1 MAELTFRDFVGA
13 LMQGNKPQAATVLE
27 QLLGLPADQAAQAT
41 EHFAGQ
47 MKDPAFM
54 MKAMALRNAVTSGSD
69 DDIGNILV
77 ESFGLDD
84 AQRATA
90 VAAVR
95 KRYPTPA
102 T

>member
-1 MAELTFRDFVGA
+1 MAELTFRDFVAA

-27 QLLGLPADQAAQAT
+27 QLLGLPADQSTRAT
-41 EHFAGQ
+41 EHFARQ
-47 MKDPAFM
+47 MRDPSFM
-54 MKAMALRNAVTSGSD
+54 AKAMALRNAVTSGSD

-77 ESFGLDD
+77 DSFGLDD

-95 KRYPTPA
+95 KRYPAPS
-102 T
+102 